1 MLGKSLYLKPIAASH
16 IGALRQT
23 RNFSW
28 AFFAKV
34 QISLSNINMLDDK
47 PLLNA
52 VTALMN
58 YLFLKEKFRN
68 YRSGFSKRGD
78 TGNKTRSA
86 NCQLTGDIFVMVYF
100 KEYIICSSSSI

>member
-1 MLGKSLYLKPIAASH
+1 MLGKSLYLKLKAASP

-52 VTALMN
+52 ITALMN
-58 YLFLKEKFRN
+58 TSL
-68 YRSGFSKRGD
+68 SKG
-78 TGNKTRSA
+78 KV
-86 NCQLTGDIFVMVYF
+86 QEL
-100 KEYIICSSSSI
+100 